1 MQNKLIEDFKQL
13 SSNERRLFF
22 TELMESG
29 DIDFLS
35 LSIGY
40 VNMLENKRKQA
51 DKKLNS
57 IFTLAEINSK
67 PLSSL
72 KKKKLGQEFIAVLL
86 RSGKWKTAKVEYDW
100 KLALDNIELDEKRM
114 ENWGYPIEELHNK
127 NPELLNNTS
136 EKGE

>member
-1 MQNKLIEDFKQL
+1 MPNKLIEDFKQL
-13 SSNERRLFF
+13 SLDGRRLFF

-35 LSIGY
+35 MSIGY
-40 VNMLENKRKQA
+40 VQMLENKRKQA
-51 DKKLNS
+51 DKQLDG

-72 KKKKLGQEFIAVLL
+72 KKQKLGQEFIAVLL
-86 RSGKWKTAKVEYDW
+86 RSGKWKTAKVEDKW
-100 KLALDNIELDEKRM
+100 KLALKNIELDERRM
-114 ENWGYPIEELHNK
+114 NTWGYCK
-127 NPELLNNTS
+127 YS